1 MKGDFHVRFRGNA
14 GVKLPCVTRLA
25 PNPKYDTL
33 DIAVQMLYICTPKLR
48 TVETKLTLRLKK
60 NVIDQA
66 KRYANDHETSLSKLI
81 ENYLSAITT
90 DSRSI
95 VKISPLVQSLSGV
108 IKLSENE
115 EAKSQYHEHLSEKYL

>member
-1 MKGDFHVRFRGNA
+1 M
-14 GVKLPCVTRLA
+14 
-25 PNPKYDTL
+25 
-33 DIAVQMLYICTPKLR
+33 
-48 TVETKLTLRLKK
+48 ETKLTLRLKK

-90 DSRSI
+90 ETKSV

-108 IKLSENE
+108 IQLTKDEDTNV
-115 EAKSQYHEHLSEKYL
+115 KYREHLNEKYL

>member
-1 MKGDFHVRFRGNA
+1 M
-14 GVKLPCVTRLA
+14 
-25 PNPKYDTL
+25 
-33 DIAVQMLYICTPKLR
+33 
-48 TVETKLTLRLKK
+48 ETKLTLRLKK

-66 KRYANDHETSLSKLI
+66 KRYANDHKTSLSKLI

-108 IKLSENE
+108 IQVPENE
-115 EAKSQYHEHLSEKYL
+115 DAKGKYHEHLSEKYL

>member
-1 MKGDFHVRFRGNA
+1 M
-14 GVKLPCVTRLA
+14 
-25 PNPKYDTL
+25 
-33 DIAVQMLYICTPKLR
+33 
-48 TVETKLTLRLKK
+48 ETKLTLRLKK

-108 IKLSENE
+108 IQILENE
-115 EAKSQYHEHLSEKYL
+115 EAKGKYHEHLNEKYL